1 MTELSAVILA
11 GGRSSRMKTDKAE
24 LELSGKRFIDILT
37 YKLLSMGISDIM
49 ISGYER
55 PVAHT
60 RYIPDIYPGKGPL
73 SGIHAGLKAAA
84 GTRVLFIAVDAPLI
98 PVSFLEKIA
107 AAHTNGIT
115 AAECGGIL
123 QPMTAVY
130 DKQLCAECDAFIKA
144 DKLKVRELMQKTGYK
159 TITFEGNE
167 LLIRG
172 CNTPEEYSQLKEYAL
187 TSEDV
192 GGI

>member
-55 PVAHT
+55 PVART

-73 SGIHAGLKAAA
+73 SGIHAGLNAAA
-84 GTRVLFIAVDAPLI
+84 WTKVLFVAVDTPLI

-130 DKQLCAECDAFIKA
+130 DKQLCAE
-144 DKLKVRELMQKTGYK
+144 LMQKTGYK

-172 CNTPEEYSQLKEYAL
+172 CNTPEEYRQLKEYAL

-192 GGI
+192 SGM